1 VNGDDSLHL
10 PAGTEEPSN
19 RILILGAGYAGLRC
33 AQVLSRY
40 FVDPGS
46 PDVMLV
52 DRNDYHQIITQLPEA
67 VSGRLST
74 DEVAVPL
81 ADLLKESSV
90 HFIEAEVQEIDLAQK
105 QVRTS
110 RGAAAYGTL
119 VIALGSLTSFYGIPG
134 LAEHALTLK
143 SVEDAEE
150 ISRRVHQAIA
160 LASKESEPAKR
171 ASLLSFLVGGAG
183 LTGVELAGELAEV
196 APTIAAEYGVAPTE
210 PRVTLIEAA
219 AAVLP
224 TMPARLQNKAAG
236 ILAELGV
243 RISLGGKVVRADAA
257 GIDLATGDRL
267 VGGTLIWTGGI
278 MAPPLLAASGLP
290 TVFNGYVLVDQYLQA
305 DGVPDVFVV
314 GDSASP
320 PVQGEGGALA
330 PTAQIALK
338 QAEAASYNIVARWDG
353 RQSKPYSATDKGQV
367 VSIGAERGVAA
378 VFHVPLVGKKV
389 MALKLV
395 IAESYR
401 FAVTGRIGRRRGG
414 KA

>member
-1 VNGDDSLHL
+1 MDIEDSLQPRTDL
-10 PAGTEEPSN
+10 EAPTN
-19 RILILGAGYAGLRC
+19 RILILGAGYAGLRS
-33 AQVLSRY
+33 AQVLSKY
-40 FVDPGS
+40 FTDPGS
-46 PDVMLV
+46 PEVMLV

-67 VSGRLST
+67 VSGRLAT

-81 ADLLKESSV
+81 ADLLKQSSV
-90 HFIEAEVQEIDLAQK
+90 RFLKAEIREIDLARK
-105 QVRTS
+105 QVRNT
-110 RGAAAYGTL
+110 GGDIAYGTL
-119 VIALGSLTSFYGIPG
+119 VVALGSLTSFYGIPG

-150 ISRRVHQAIA
+150 ISRRVHEAMA
-160 LASKESEPAKR
+160 RAAKELEPAKR

-196 APTIAAEYGVAPTE
+196 APTIAAEYGIAPKE
-210 PRVTLIEAA
+210 PRVTLIEGA

-224 TMPARLQNKAAG
+224 TMPPRLQTKAAG

-243 RISLGGKVVRADAA
+243 RISLGGKVVRADEQ
-257 GIDLATGDRL
+257 GIDLSTGDRL
-267 VGGTLIWTGGI
+267 AGRTLVWTGGI
-278 MAPPLLAASGLP
+278 MAPPLLAAPGLP

-305 DGVPDVFVV
+305 EDAPDVYVV
-314 GDSASP
+314 GDSASLP
-320 PVQGEGGALA
+320 AEGEGGALA

-338 QAEAASYNIVARWDG
+338 QAEAACYNIVARWEG
-353 RQSKPYSATDKGQV
+353 RQSRPYSPHDKGQV

-389 MALKLV
+389 TALKLV

-401 FAVTGRIGRRRGG
+401 LAVTGHISRRRNG

>member
-1 VNGDDSLHL
+1 
-10 PAGTEEPSN
+10 
-19 RILILGAGYAGLRC
+19 
-33 AQVLSRY
+33 
-40 FVDPGS
+40 
-46 PDVMLV
+46 MLV

-81 ADLLKESSV
+81 TQLLNQNSV
-90 HFIEAEVQEIDLAQK
+90 RFLQAEVQEIDLTLK
-105 QVRTS
+105 QVRTAQS
-110 RGAAAYGTL
+110 SIPYGTL
-119 VIALGSLTSFYGIPG
+119 VVALGSLTSFYGIPG

-150 ISRRVHQAIA
+150 VSRRVREAMA
-160 LASKESEPAKR
+160 AASKEADAVKR
-171 ASLLSFLVGGAG
+171 APLLSFLVGGAG

-196 APTIAAEYGVAPTE
+196 APIIAAEYGIAPTE

-219 AAVLP
+219 SAVLP
-224 TMPARLQNKAAG
+224 TMPRRLQAKAAG

-243 RISLGGKVVRADAA
+243 RISLGGKVVRADAE
-257 GIDLATGDRL
+257 GIALATGDRL
-267 VGGTLIWTGGI
+267 VGNTLVWTGGI

-305 DGVPDVFVV
+305 VGVPDVYVV
-314 GDSASP
+314 GDSASL
-320 PVQGEGGALA
+320 PVEGGGGALA

-338 QAEAASYNIVARWDG
+338 QGEAACYNIVARWEG
-353 RQSKPYSATDKGQV
+353 RQSRPYSPSDKGQV
-367 VSIGAERGVAA
+367 VSIGADRGVAA

-389 MALKLV
+389 TALKLV

-401 FAVTGRIGRRRGG
+401 FAVTGRIGRHKGT
-414 KA
+414 A